1 MLSSPKP
8 EQGNTSESE
17 VLKTSWLNSAVL
29 RRTAIVV
36 FLISFIVFW
45 GYQID
50 ITLPNTPSLQKTL
63 TPSIQPTAQEIGSYD
78 VLGQVVTKDEAAS
91 LLQTDAGKEFLSPK
105 NGAVEINKD
114 LIQLGRETFYK
125 ETFGNEVFLT
135 DVTGILNGPLNIGNL
150 TKAILALKGGHTTNL
165 QVEMD
170 RDMRVGNRD
179 FKKGDIINTGLDVP
193 TGSLFPVGVVANINN
208 GKVRVGITCASCHAR
223 VDDEGKIIEGAPNN
237 DLDTGTILAL
247 ASNSAAWFRQT
258 GVNPTQITTSGTTY
272 IDATG
277 KTARLPDVEALESAV
292 DEQLLS
298 WAPGNFDS
306 TGDNRNNPSQNPS
319 SYTLGAHPYGWSGPS
334 AIGWFKGLTTLNS
347 NVHGTNSDL
356 TTGGDSSQDL
366 LSIDKETYL
375 GILLQNSANSKF
387 RLPESAKP
395 SQFLNKVDPTP
406 GIPALNEVIK
416 MPGFPKGS
424 RFILDGL
431 MANSPGMPVASQL
444 NGMSAYQNSL
454 APPAYESKTNES
466 IQQGAK
472 IFSSAGCV
480 TCHSGR
486 YFTNNHVI
494 AEDEIK
500 SQPSRALAFAKFP
513 KLFTKPQTYSPDTTT
528 PLSQNLVVLNV
539 PTDTVSKED
548 YKLAFAI
555 GNAGGYKVPSLIGLH
570 VTAPYLHDG
579 GVAVSKNALQ
589 INENDYQIINPDELG
604 LPGTALKQIVP
615 DASASLRA
623 LIDRNLR
630 RRVVAANRAEPTLTL
645 SNADG
650 SGHNYWVDKQAG
662 FTIQDQNNVI
672 EFLLSLDDNPQ
683 TTN

>member
-1 MLSSPKP
+1 MLSSPKS
-8 EQGNTSESE
+8 QQSNESE
-17 VLKTSWLNSAVL
+17 ISSTSWLNSAAL
-29 RRTAIVV
+29 RRTAILV

-45 GYQID
+45 GFQID

-78 VLGQVVTKDEAAS
+78 VLGQTVSKDEAAT
-91 LLQTDAGKEFLSPK
+91 LLQTDAGKAFLSPG

-114 LIQLGRETFYK
+114 LIKLGRDSFYK
-125 ETFGNEVFLT
+125 ETFGNEVFVT

-150 TKAILALKGGHTTNL
+150 TKAILALRGGHTTNL
-165 QVEMD
+165 RVEMD
-170 RDMRVGNRD
+170 RDMQVGNRE
-179 FKKGDIINTGLDVP
+179 FKKGDIINTGLDVA

-208 GKVRVGITCASCHAR
+208 GKVRVGITCAACHAK
-223 VDDEGKIIEGAPNN
+223 VNHEGKIIEGAPNN

-258 GVNPTQITTSGTTY
+258 GVNPTQIVSGDNTY
-272 IDATG
+272 IDANG
-277 KTARLPDVEALESAV
+277 KTQHLPNVEALERAV
-292 DEQLLS
+292 DEHLLS

-306 TGDNRNNPSQNPS
+306 SGDNRNNPAQNPS
-319 SYTLGAHPYGWSGPS
+319 SYTLGAHPYGWSGFA

-347 NVHGTNSDL
+347 NVHATNSDL

-366 LSIDKETYL
+366 LGIDKETYL

-387 RLPESAKP
+387 RLPSGAKP
-395 SQFLNKVDPTP
+395 SQFLNKIDPTP
-406 GIPALNEVIK
+406 GTPAINEVIK
-416 MPGFPKGS
+416 MPGFPLGS
-424 RFILDGL
+424 RFVLDGL

-444 NGMSAYQNSL
+444 NGMSAFQNSL
-454 APPAYESKTNES
+454 APPAYESNNLES

-472 IFSSAGCV
+472 IFNDAGCI

-494 AEDEIK
+494 AEDEIQ
-500 SQPSRALAFAKFP
+500 SQPSRALALAKFP
-513 KLFTKPQTYSPDTTT
+513 KVFTKPQAYTPDTRT
-528 PLSQNLVVLNV
+528 PLPANLSIINV
-539 PTDTVSKED
+539 PTDTVSEED

-555 GNAGGYKVPSLIGLH
+555 GNSGGYKVPSLIGLH

-579 GVAVSKNALQ
+579 GVAVGKDALQ
-589 INENDYQIINPDELG
+589 INENDYQIVNPNQLG
-604 LPGTALKQIVP
+604 LAGTSLNNIVP
-615 DASASLRA
+615 DAGKSLRA

-630 RRVVAANRAEPTLTL
+630 SSVIAANRANPDLVL

-650 SGHNYWVDKQAG
+650 SGHNYWVDQQAG
-662 FTIQDQNNVI
+662 FTIQDQNNLI
-672 EFLLSLDDNPQ
+672 EYLLSLNNPG
-683 TTN
+683 NG

>member
-8 EQGNTSESE
+8 QQSNES
-17 VLKTSWLNSAVL
+17 VISNTSWLNSAIF
-29 RRTAIVV
+29 RRTAILV

-50 ITLPNTPSLQKTL
+50 IKLPNTPSLQKTL

-78 VLGQVVTKDEAAS
+78 VLGQVVTKDEATN
-91 LLQTDAGKEFLSPK
+91 LLKTNAGKEFLSAN
-105 NGAVEINKD
+105 NGAVEINKS
-114 LIQLGRETFYK
+114 LIELGRNSFYK

-150 TKAILALKGGHTTNL
+150 TKAILSLKGKHTTNL

-193 TGSLFPVGVVANINN
+193 AGSLFPLGVVASINN
-208 GKVRVGITCASCHAR
+208 GKVRVGITCASCHAK
-223 VDDEGKIIEGAPNN
+223 VNDEGKIIEGAPNN

-247 ASNSAAWFRQT
+247 ASNSASWFRQT
-258 GVNPTQITTSGTTY
+258 GVNPLQIDESETTY

-277 KTARLPDVEALESAV
+277 KTARLPDIEALESAV

-306 TGDNRNNPSQNPS
+306 TGDNKNNPSQNPS
-319 SYTLGAHPYGWSGPS
+319 SYTLGAHPYGWSGFS
-334 AIGWFKGLTTLNS
+334 QIGWFKGLTTLNS
-347 NVHGTNSDL
+347 NVHATNSDL
-356 TTGGDSSQDL
+356 TTGADSSQDL
-366 LSIDKETYL
+366 LGIDKETYL
-375 GILLQNSANSKF
+375 GILLQNSTNTKF
-387 RLPESAKP
+387 RLPPGAKP
-395 SQFLNKVDPTP
+395 SEFLNKIDPTP
-406 GIPALNEVIK
+406 GTPAINEVIK
-416 MPGFPKGS
+416 MPTFPKGS
-424 RFILDGL
+424 RFVLDGL
-431 MANSPGMPVASQL
+431 IANSPGMPVAAQL

-454 APPAYESKTNES
+454 APPAYTSNNIES

-472 IFSSAGCV
+472 IFSDAGCV

-486 YFTNNHVI
+486 YFTNNHI
-494 AEDEIK
+494 IPEQEIK
-500 SQPSRALAFAKFP
+500 SQPSRALALAKFP
-513 KLFTKPQTYSPDTTT
+513 KVFTKPQTYSPDTTT
-528 PLSQNLVVLNV
+528 PLPQNLVVLNV
-539 PTDTVSKED
+539 PTDTISDED
-548 YKLAFAI
+548 YKLAYAI

-579 GVAVSKNALQ
+579 GVAVGKDALQ
-589 INENDYQIINPDELG
+589 INENDYQIVNPDQLG
-604 LPGTALKQIVP
+604 LSGTVLKQIVP
-615 DASASLRA
+615 DAGASLRA

-630 RRVVAANRAEPTLTL
+630 RRVVAANSSAPTLTL

-662 FTIQDQNNVI
+662 YTIQDQTNLI
-672 EFLLSLDDNPQ
+672 EYLLSLDDNP
-683 TTN
+683 